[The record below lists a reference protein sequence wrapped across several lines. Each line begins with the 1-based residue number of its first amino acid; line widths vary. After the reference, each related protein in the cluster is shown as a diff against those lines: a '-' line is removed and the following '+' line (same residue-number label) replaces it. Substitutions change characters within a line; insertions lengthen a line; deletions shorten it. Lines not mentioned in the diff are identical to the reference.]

1 MDKVILLKRHLKSF
15 VYLKQDGGYVNGLWV
30 DGEIERTQFK
40 AAPFPVDA
48 NTLKLY
54 PEGTI
59 RRDDLL
65 LYTKKTLDNLESEIE
80 RVADGKKYRIF
91 DEVSY
96 LEIADLKVYLIRR
109 VDENG
114 EDTSS
119 DNSNK

>member
-15 VYLKQDGGYVNGLWV
+15 IYLKQDGGYVNGLW
-30 DGEIERTQFK
+30 DAGGIEKIQFK

-65 LYTKKTLDNLESEIE
+65 LYTKKTLDNLESEVE
-80 RVADGKKYRIF
+80 RVGDGKRYRIF

-96 LEIADLKVYLIRR
+96 LEVADLKVYLIRR
-109 VDENG
+109 IDEN
-114 EDTSS
+114 E
-119 DNSNK
+119 

>member
-15 VYLKQDGGYVNGLWV
+15 VYLENIEGKYIDGIWI
-30 DGEIERTQFK
+30 DGIEKEILFK

-65 LYTKKTLDNLESEIE
+65 LYTKKELNNLEGKVKRI
-80 RVADGKKYRIF
+80 VDGKIYKIF

-96 LEIADLKVYLIRR
+96 LEMADLKVYLVKS
-109 VDENG
+109 VDEDG
-114 EDTSS
+114 E
-119 DNSNK
+119 N